1 MPTFDLRSVVNAYF
15 DVQNIYN
22 RQNPEGLIYN
32 PHFTAVKAAVGV
44 PILPVFGVRVEY

>member
-1 MPTFDLRSVVNAYF
+1 VVLRRSVVNAYF

-22 RQNPEGLIYN
+22 RQNPEDLIYN
-32 PHFTAVKAAVGV
+32 PHFTVVKTTVGV